1 MNEDILPTQTPGFK
15 SGYVNIIGRPN
26 VGKSTLMNALLGER
40 MSIITHKPQ
49 TTRHRILGIYSD
61 EGMQIIFSDTPG
73 IIDQPSYKMQEVMN
87 RFARESFEDAD
98 ILLFI
103 VAYGEEYREDDP
115 IFEALKILDI
125 PVFLII
131 NKMDLGDQKGLM
143 QYIDQWRARF
153 DFKGIY
159 PISAL
164 HMAGVDGLLA
174 SIKEHLPEGPPYFPP
189 DQLSDRS
196 ERFFAAEIIR
206 EEILLQYSQE
216 IPYSCE
222 VIVER
227 FKEEMS
233 KSGPMLHIYAEIFVA
248 RKTQKSI
255 IIGKQG
261 AAIKQLGKA
270 AREKLESFFQTRVF
284 LELHVKVKE
293 NWRDDDRTLKHF
305 GYQ

>member
-1 MNEDILPTQTPGFK
+1 MTDPIEQQPSPEFR

-61 EGMQIIFSDTPG
+61 DTMQIIFSDTPG
-73 IIDQPSYKMQEVMN
+73 IIDQPNYRMQEVMN
-87 RFARESFEDAD
+87 RFAHESFEDAD
-98 ILLFI
+98 ILLFM
-103 VAYGEEYREDDP
+103 VAAGERYQQENP
-115 IFEALKILDI
+115 IFKAMNTLDI

-131 NKMDLGDQKGLM
+131 NKIDLFDQSGLEDYM
-143 QYIDQWRARF
+143 RSWNEIYEF
-153 DFKGIY
+153 DAVY

-164 HMAGVDGLLA
+164 HDSGVKGLLQA
-174 SIKEHLPEGPPYFPP
+174 IREKLPEGPAYFPL
-189 DQLSDRS
+189 DQLSDKT
-196 ERFFAAEIIR
+196 ERFFASEIIR

-222 VIVER
+222 VVVER
-227 FKEEMS
+227 FKEEES
-233 KSGPMLHIYAEIFVA
+233 KKGPILHIYAVIYVA

-255 IIGKQG
+255 LIGKG
-261 AAIKQLGKA
+261 GKSIKALGKA
-270 AREKLESFFQTRVF
+270 AREKMETFFQQKIF

-293 NWRDDDRTLKHF
+293 NWRDDERTLKHF

>member
-1 MNEDILPTQTPGFK
+1 MTEELLKAPGPGFR

-26 VGKSTLMNALLGER
+26 VGKSTLMNALMGER

-61 EGMQIIFSDTPG
+61 ASMQIIFSDTPG

-87 RFARESFEDAD
+87 RFAQESFEDAD
-98 ILLFI
+98 ILLFMT
-103 VAYGEEYREDDP
+103 AYGEEYRDDDP
-115 IFEALKILDI
+115 VFKAMAQLEV

-131 NKMDLGDQKGLM
+131 NKMDLGDQKGIEAEFSRWSERLSF
-143 QYIDQWRARF
+143 AGVF
-153 DFKGIY
+153 A
-159 PISAL
+159 ISAL
-164 HMAGVDGLLA
+164 HEAGIPGLLEL
-174 SIKEHLPEGPPYFPP
+174 IREKLPEGPPYYPT
-189 DQLSDRS
+189 DQLSDKS
-196 ERFFAAEIIR
+196 ERFFASEIIR

-227 FKEEMS
+227 FKQETS
-233 KSGPMLHIYAEIFVA
+233 KSGPILHIYAEIFTA

-255 IIGKQG
+255 IIGKGGQ
-261 AAIKQLGKA
+261 AIKELGKA
-270 AREKLESFFQTRVF
+270 ARAKLESFFGQKVF

-293 NWRDDDRTLKHF
+293 NWRDDDRSLKHF